1 MTSPSFQVPSKTALV
16 KQFIVNAGTTI
27 VSVKFIKAD
36 GTVRTLQFN
45 PRDRQEIKGTG
56 FALKNPSTVRC
67 RDFTVARNVGAGAW
81 RSFDCERVVSI
92 KANGKE
98 MVL

>member
-1 MTSPSFQVPSKTALV
+1 MTVSFRIPSKTALV
-16 KQFIVNAGTTI
+16 RQFIKTAGSSI

-36 GTVRTLQFN
+36 GTVRSIQFN

-56 FALKNPSTVRC
+56 FALKSPSIVRC
-67 RDFTVARNVGAGAW
+67 RDFRIAREAGQGAW

-92 KANGKE
+92 KANGQE
-98 MVL
+98 LVL